1 MNDARNLKP
10 KMGASTNL
18 KVSDKVFSCRE
29 DNIEDNTIKRTC
41 RV

>member
-18 KVSDKVFSCRE
+18 KVSDKVFSFRE
-29 DNIEDNTIKRTC
+29 D
-41 RV
+41 V